1 MFATKKQLIGYCQ
14 PEGCSRRRWIPA
26 SSAILYHAFYL
37 KPPFQKRKIK
47 SKYLP

>member
-26 SSAILYHAFYL
+26 SNAILYHAFYL

-47 SKYLP
+47 SNYLP